1 MIEAKHI
8 GLCKARHDIM
18 TNDGEEVT
26 DFFFEKIENPHD
38 YKHLESMAWCKF
50 INIGNYDES
59 MQRMPER
66 VYLYVT
72 GLTMALTSVL
82 KIYESKKYRFRQDM
96 KLSLMH
102 FDRESNTYKE
112 QMWVEK

>member
-1 MIEAKHI
+1 MSKELHI

-38 YKHLESMAWCKF
+38 YTRIEETAWVK
-50 INIGNYDES
+50 IKKDIGE
-59 MQRMPER
+59 EIKT
-66 VYLYVT
+66 VYIYVT

-82 KIYESKKYRFRQDM
+82 KMFQFTRFGFQTIV
-96 KLSLMH
+96 LMH
-102 FDRESNTYKE
+102 YDRETNTYKE
-112 QMWVEK
+112 QLWK

>member
-1 MIEAKHI
+1 MIEERKKLHI

-38 YKHLESMAWCKF
+38 YTHMEKLAYEKFLEMLRSDDGYNVT
-50 INIGNYDES
+50 I
-59 MQRMPER
+59 
-66 VYLYVT
+66 YLYVT

-82 KIYESKKYRFRQDM
+82 KAHVSRTYIYRFDVV
-96 KLSLMH
+96 LMH
-102 FDRESNTYKE
+102 YDRESNSYKE
-112 QMWVEK
+112 QVWE